1 MHVCIIY
8 IFIYTYIYIYIY
20 LYLHLI
26 HTKIKKPKTGC
37 VRMNIN
43 SRNIFSSLTNIWVVL
58 HNLLQCVLIKH
69 FTKTLHKE
77 QKLKI
82 N

>member
-8 IFIYTYIYIYIY
+8 IFIHTYIYIYIY

-77 QKLKI
+77 RKLKI